1 MKKIGIIGAGW
12 LGVRLANYF
21 KEIFEVHTTTRTA
34 DKFEELRV
42 ASLHPTMMEFSG
54 EQVQQSIQPW
64 SEISDID
71 SLIITVNF
79 SKRTD
84 IEVLKNRFEN
94 VSRFIKGFDKQV
106 FLMSSIGVYPPLEQD
121 IDEDTLPENELQP
134 NIWSVEQQMR
144 KYFPQIN
151 ILRLGGLMGDDRY
164 LSKYKIKESHQ
175 VANHIHYE
183 DIAGVISH
191 MIKFGNNGKTYN
203 VVAPEHPTKQ
213 SILDEQLGQSGTD
226 SSTAPFGRIVSPKKL
241 QTELGYIYKRPDP
254 RFFK

>member
-21 KEIFEVHTTTRTA
+21 NENFEVYTTTRTA
-34 DKFEELRV
+34 DKFEDLRN
-42 ASLHPTMMEFSG
+42 AGLHPTMMEFSG
-54 EQVQQSIQPW
+54 EQVQDAIQPW
-64 SEISDID
+64 SELSNID
-71 SLIITVNF
+71 SMIITVNF

-94 VSRFIKGFDKQV
+94 VSRFMKGFDKQV
-106 FLMSSIGVYPPLEQD
+106 FLMSSIGVYPPLEQE
-121 IDEDTLPENELQP
+121 IDENTLPEIELQP

-144 KYFPQIN
+144 QHFPQIN

-164 LSKYKIKESHQ
+164 LSKYKIKDTSQ
-175 VANHIHYE
+175 VANHIHYD
-183 DIAGVISH
+183 DIVGVIEQ
-191 MIKFGNNGKTYN
+191 MIKVQSSGKVFN

-213 SILDEQLGQSGTD
+213 AIVDEQLGQSSTD
-226 SSTAPFGRIVSPKKL
+226 ASEVPYGRIILTQKL
-241 QTELGYIYKRPDP
+241 QMELGYEYQRPDP